1 VASIKVEKSSEEKET
16 ITFTVHVTEGDAQ
29 TTHTVEVDR
38 SYYEKL
44 TDARITAE
52 ELVEK
57 SFMFLLKREPKEA
70 ILRRFNL
77 TKISYYFPEYEKEI
91 KNYF

>member
-1 VASIKVEKSSEEKET
+1 MASIKVEKSSEEKET

-44 TDARITAE
+44 TVAGFTAE
-52 ELVEK
+52 ELV
-57 SFMFLLKREPKEA
+57 
-70 ILRRFNL
+70 
-77 TKISYYFPEYEKEI
+77 
-91 KNYF
+91 

>member
-1 VASIKVEKSSEEKET
+1 MATIKVEKRSEEKET
-16 ITFTVHVTEGDAQ
+16 ISFTVHVTEGDAQ
-29 TTHTVEVDR
+29 TVHIVEVNR
-38 SYYEKL
+38 PYYQKL